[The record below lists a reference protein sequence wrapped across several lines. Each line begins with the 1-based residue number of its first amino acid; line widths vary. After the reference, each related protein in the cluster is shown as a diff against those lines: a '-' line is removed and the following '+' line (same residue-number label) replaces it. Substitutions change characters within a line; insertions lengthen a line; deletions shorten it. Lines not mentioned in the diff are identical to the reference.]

1 MQQSEANFSQDRL
14 LSKAKVNST
23 LMKVSVNWGLSL
35 GKKGAK
41 GYFHVQ
47 CLEVERIFS

>member
-14 LSKAKVNST
+14 LSNAKVNST
-23 LMKVSVNWGLSL
+23 LTKVSVNWGLSL

-41 GYFHVQ
+41 SAKSLFLCTVFG
-47 CLEVERIFS
+47 S